1 MCQLE
6 ICQVFRSGVYLVHI
20 AALILVFHEISTW
33 ISTIPGL
40 VCNYIKALYT
50 IEHFMLFVHSKDPS
64 SVRLNT
70 SKEFLL
76 FSMLGF
82 FFFLLYVRF

>member
-6 ICQVFRSGVYLVHI
+6 ICQVLRSGVYLVHI

-40 VCNYIKALYT
+40 VCNYIKVLYT
-50 IEHFMLFVHSKDPS
+50 IEHFMLFVYSEDPS

-70 SKEFLL
+70 SKEFPL

-82 FFFLLYVRF
+82 FFFFAIC